1 MAWCRE
7 QVKPACDGDM
17 AVHESAEERL
27 YGEAVHEMRRRKGIP
42 RLLCAQDCAQ
52 HAAGVGGE
60 YIVDAVE
67 A

>member
-1 MAWCRE
+1 
-7 QVKPACDGDM
+7 M